1 MTETEAQ
8 LTCTPLAKAQVGRR
22 WEMGQFRPRLE
33 GQPPWEGLEG
43 RDLLPLPRMCSLVGA
58 WVVLGLC
65 PVSEEG
71 KETLRVS

>member
-1 MTETEAQ
+1 
-8 LTCTPLAKAQVGRR
+8 
-22 WEMGQFRPRLE
+22 MGQFRPRLE